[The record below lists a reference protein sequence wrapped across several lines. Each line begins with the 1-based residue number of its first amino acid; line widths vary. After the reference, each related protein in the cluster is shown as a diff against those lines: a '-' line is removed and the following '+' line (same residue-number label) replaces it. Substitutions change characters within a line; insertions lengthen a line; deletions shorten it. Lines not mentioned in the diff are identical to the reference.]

1 MRSVPTRKRDATRQ
15 RLLQAANRRFRANG
29 YEATTAAAIAGDAGV
44 TERTFFRYFPTKAD
58 VLVANWQEH
67 AEALRASLAESS
79 NAKLA
84 DAVCEALIVF
94 ADRVQAEL
102 GAGLDSVVRL
112 SRDRAA
118 GPAIAR
124 MMLELE
130 HHLSR
135 VIARRTARSSND
147 FAVRLVANASV
158 GVFRAAVRA
167 RVSNPSGPAMSE
179 LVSVGMR
186 RLRPCFAALTEQRP
200 E

>member
-1 MRSVPTRKRDATRQ
+1 MSSLRDRNRQRAREDLLDAGARLFRAKGFDATTTTDI
-15 RLLQAANRRFRANG
+15 AA
-29 YEATTAAAIAGDAGV
+29 EAQV
-44 TERTFFRYFPTKAD
+44 SRRTFFRYFPTKAD

-112 SRDRAA
+112 YRDRAA